1 MMASLERIL
10 IPAARAPENRSGSG
24 VPGPLALSGA
34 PARPSKTFKTEPP
47 PPNHVI
53 QKSVEVNGTSFQI
66 TLTDQVIQQVHHL
79 KSLYETAYEDP
90 ESFEQVS
97 SDISNAIREISTAA
111 DPPPS
116 DGDLDNLMQ
125 EIIKVVDN
133 KSAEMQKQMD
143 SKPDGTH

>member
-1 MMASLERIL
+1 M
-10 IPAARAPENRSGSG
+10 
-24 VPGPLALSGA
+24 
-34 PARPSKTFKTEPP
+34 
-47 PPNHVI
+47 I